1 MAIYGKAM
9 RDERRGGV
17 EKVYWNDGIME

>member
-17 EKVYWNDGIME
+17 EKVYWNDGMME